1 MEEKSAA
8 AWERIGRR
16 PQDFPARL
24 DYKAGSIAC
33 ELLAE
38 HVIGIEML
46 PGITPILDDGRP
58 FSF

>member
-1 MEEKSAA
+1 MKKN
-8 AWERIGRR
+8 RR
-16 PQDFPARL
+16 CLGTDRAPTPVFPARL

-38 HVIGIEML
+38 HVIGIENV